1 MLVVLLGKTTLKKK
15 NRKNLRAFL
24 SCGDCFKNK
33 ELLAYKEKSDEKSW
47 LLQKAPTQLYSNKKY
62 AHQNACSRPACRDH
76 SCLQFRKTKFLFKEK
91 IPLMKTVSKS
101 LSEFLLKL
109 LFPV

>member
-47 LLQKAPTQLYSNKKY
+47 LLQKAPTQLYSSPTKNTHIKMCVPDLHAEITLVCSSGKPNFFLRKKY
-62 AHQNACSRPACRDH
+62 
-76 SCLQFRKTKFLFKEK
+76 L
-91 IPLMKTVSKS
+91 
-101 LSEFLLKL
+101 
-109 LFPV
+109 